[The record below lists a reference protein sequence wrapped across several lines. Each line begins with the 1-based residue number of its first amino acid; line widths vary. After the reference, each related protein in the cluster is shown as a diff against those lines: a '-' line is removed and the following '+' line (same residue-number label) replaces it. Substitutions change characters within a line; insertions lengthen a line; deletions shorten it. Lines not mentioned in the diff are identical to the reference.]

1 MPFDPKSKLAKVRQ
15 AMANG
20 DWDLAIRTA
29 AKFPSLGKH
38 EKAILRGRD
47 VLNNPVL
54 YAQMKF
60 NLEHVRNEAI
70 AALKERYSHSWEAA
84 AKAKKRKRKRP
95 TS

>member
-1 MPFDPKSKLAKVRQ
+1 MPLDPKSKLAKVRK

-38 EKAILRGRD
+38 EKAIVRGRD
-47 VLNNPVL
+47 ALNNPEL
-54 YAQMKF
+54 YTQMKF
-60 NLEHVRNEAI
+60 NLESLRNEAI

-84 AKAKKRKRKRP
+84 KREHKRKPKR
-95 TS
+95 